1 MANAEAHTSKCGNRT
16 VYCPNMCQA
25 ADGSDMSMLLKD
37 VQAHVANDCPRRLHR
52 CPHCQEAGEHYI
64 ITGEHLNECRYVNVD
79 AEKLLHEAM
88 ENGFVTSQDL
98 VIVLIGIAGSGKS
111 SFKRVALNL
120 PLEELRVSTPLA
132 EAGIR
137 NISVSRATISDS
149 EGIKWEI
156 INSEELL
163 AMLAETIKEV
173 GVPQEPP
180 KMPSMPAA
188 SPSADTTPPPASRST
203 GTPSSS
209 GASHAH
215 YWKRITR
222 TIVSRVIPTLT
233 GVTQDEMKSR
243 DQRASHPEPINS
255 KAHSRDV
262 SPVIAHEHDDD
273 LEFKD
278 DPLLQQISKSKGSRR
293 LLRVHWVYII
303 DTGGQPQFLQLL
315 PAFIKNISACVC
327 ILRLD
332 QNLDDHPLVQYFDT
346 SGKEV
351 GESYPSEQTNLQ
363 IVESCIRTIHSKCS
377 LNSDKSPG
385 CFVVGTHRDQY
396 EKGMCA
402 ETMEE
407 KNERL
412 IQKLFDTRLEASM
425 MFYESG
431 DENEKL
437 IFPLN
442 CKNPKE
448 RDHNVAAEFRKCVM
462 NHCPAPE
469 VKIPLAWFVLE
480 ERIRQYATKKGVPYV
495 ERATCAKIARTLHMS
510 RETFEAALDH
520 LLKLNIFRC
529 YSSAPD
535 LIFCT
540 TQVILQKL
548 TELVRYSFQL
558 RRAGVHGITGEDI
571 SFKNEGVISIGFF
584 KKRFPSFYSDLF
596 TPECFLKVLR
606 ELLAVA
612 DMQGGKHF
620 MPSLLNELSDKELN
634 KYRSYSPSLS
644 ALLILLHGGCLP
656 NGIFTSLV
664 ASLKNICGWQLA
676 VGGIR
681 RKPACLYQNCVTFK
695 VPGKL
700 PGSVTLIASFNYLEV
715 HVACPIEPKIDSI
728 CSRVYSDIKSGLE
741 TSWRVLYPGEVS
753 FTPAFF
759 CSSCSDSTASPESD
773 CTPDTTHHADVSEEG
788 DYEICSV
795 ISRCGSDLH
804 KSKRRWL
811 KNITGELCVCVCPCA
826 YVRMHCHEIL
836 R

>member
-1 MANAEAHTSKCGNRT
+1 MADAEAHISKC
-16 VYCPNMCQA
+16 VYRIIHCPNMCQA

-37 VQAHVANDCPRRLHR
+37 VQAHVANDCPRRLHQ
-52 CPHCQEAGEHYI
+52 CPHCQEVGEHYI
-64 ITGEHLNECRYVNVD
+64 ITGEHLNECRYINAD
-79 AEKLLHEAM
+79 AVKLLHEAM

-98 VIVLIGIAGSGKS
+98 VIVLTGIAGSGKS

-137 NISVSRATISDS
+137 NISISRATISGS
-149 EGIKWEI
+149 KGIKWEI
-156 INSEELL
+156 IDSEELIV
-163 AMLAETIKEV
+163 MLAETIKEV
-173 GVPQEPP
+173 GVPIEPHER
-180 KMPSMPAA
+180 PSMSAA
-188 SPSADTTPPPASRST
+188 SPSADKTSLPASRST

-209 GASHAH
+209 GAS
-215 YWKRITR
+215 
-222 TIVSRVIPTLT
+222 TLT
-233 GVTQDEMKSR
+233 SVSEDEMKSR
-243 DQRASHPEPINS
+243 DLKASRHEPISSSN
-255 KAHSRDV
+255 AHSGDV
-262 SPVIAHEHDDD
+262 TPVAAQEHDDD

-278 DPLLQQISKSKGSRR
+278 DPLLQLISKSKGSRR

-363 IVESCIRTIHSKCS
+363 IVESCVRTIHSKCS
-377 LNSDKSPG
+377 LNSDKPPG

-396 EKGMCA
+396 EEGACA

-412 IQKLFDTRLEASM
+412 IQKLFDTHLEASM

-442 CKNPKE
+442 CRNPEE

-480 ERIRQYATKKGVPYV
+480 ERICQYATKKGVPYV

-510 RETFEAALDH
+510 KETFEAALNH

-540 TQVILQKL
+540 TQVILLKL
-548 TELVRYSFQL
+548 TELVQYSFQL

-571 SFKNEGVISIGFF
+571 NFKNEGVISIEFF

-596 TPECFLKVLR
+596 TPECFLKILR

-620 MPSLLNELSDKELN
+620 MPSLLNELSDKELS
-634 KYRSYSPSLS
+634 KHRSSSPSLS
-644 ALLILLHGGCLP
+644 TLLILLHGGCLP

-664 ASLKNICGWQLA
+664 ASLKNTSGWQLA
-676 VGGIR
+676 VGGNR
-681 RKPACLYQNCVTFK
+681 RKPACLY
-695 VPGKL
+695 
-700 PGSVTLIASFNYLEV
+700 
-715 HVACPIEPKIDSI
+715 
-728 CSRVYSDIKSGLE
+728 
-741 TSWRVLYPGEVS
+741 
-753 FTPAFF
+753 
-759 CSSCSDSTASPESD
+759 
-773 CTPDTTHHADVSEEG
+773 
-788 DYEICSV
+788 
-795 ISRCGSDLH
+795 
-804 KSKRRWL
+804 
-811 KNITGELCVCVCPCA
+811 
-826 YVRMHCHEIL
+826 
-836 R
+836 